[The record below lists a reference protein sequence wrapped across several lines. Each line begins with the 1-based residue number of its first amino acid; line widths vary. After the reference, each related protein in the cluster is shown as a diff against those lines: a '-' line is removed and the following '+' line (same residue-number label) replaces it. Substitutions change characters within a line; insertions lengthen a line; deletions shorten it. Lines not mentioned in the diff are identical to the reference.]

1 MRIAIYGNL
10 YQDKHIEA
18 LDRMF
23 ATLTRLGMQTY
34 IEQRFHEYLTR
45 HIQLPE
51 TACILTT
58 NDFAADAA
66 LSIGGD
72 GTFLKTA
79 AWIGNKSIPIM
90 GINTG
95 HLGYLAD
102 VSMNDAE
109 QAIEDIHN
117 GNFQIESRS
126 LIEVTADSP
135 NILPNRFALNEVAIL
150 KNDSASM
157 LCLDTKVNGIELT
170 SYLGDGLVI
179 STPTGSTAYNLSV
192 GGPILQP
199 NCNNWVI
206 SPIAAHSLTM
216 RPLVLPDNSQITVT
230 TRSSRTQS
238 FRVSI
243 DGQSVSFPI
252 GTTLLLKKAPHEIK
266 VMQRTGHDF
275 AKTLRSKLMWGTDAR

>member
-23 ATLTRLGMQTY
+23 ATLTRLGMRTY

-126 LIEVTADSP
+126 I
-135 NILPNRFALNEVAIL
+135 I
-150 KNDSASM
+150 
-157 LCLDTKVNGIELT
+157 
-170 SYLGDGLVI
+170 
-179 STPTGSTAYNLSV
+179 
-192 GGPILQP
+192 
-199 NCNNWVI
+199 
-206 SPIAAHSLTM
+206 
-216 RPLVLPDNSQITVT
+216 
-230 TRSSRTQS
+230 
-238 FRVSI
+238 
-243 DGQSVSFPI
+243 
-252 GTTLLLKKAPHEIK
+252 
-266 VMQRTGHDF
+266 
-275 AKTLRSKLMWGTDAR
+275 